1 MKRLLTLLFAVTL
14 ALPALAKE
22 EIKYPEINWPQD
34 GMLGTYDR
42 GSLQRGYQVYKQ
54 VCSAC
59 HAMKQM
65 SYRNLSDLGYTEDQ
79 IKTLAAEVTVQDG
92 PDDSGNMFDRPGR
105 PSDHFKAPFANEK
118 AARAANGGAYP
129 KDLSLM
135 VKAREGHAD
144 YVHALLIGFE
154 DPPAGF
160 KVPTGMYYNK
170 YFEGHLIGMPSPLSA
185 DGLVSYAG
193 GTVATKDQMAK
204 DVTEFLSWASEP
216 ELEARKKMGLQVL
229 IFLGVF
235 AVVMYFAK
243 KQVWKGVK
251 H

>member
-1 MKRLLTLLFAVTL
+1 MKHFLALLFAATL

-22 EIKYPEINWPQD
+22 EMKYPEVQWPQD

-42 GSLQRGYQVYKQ
+42 ASLQRGYQVYKQ

-79 IKTLAAEVTVQDG
+79 IKSLAAEVTVQDG

-160 KVPTGMYYNK
+160 KVPAGMYYNK

-185 DGLVSYAG
+185 DGLVSYAD

-216 ELEARKKMGLQVL
+216 ELETRKKMGLQVL

-243 KQVWKGVK
+243 KEVWKGIK